1 MTEETPSKFT
11 DKELEHMMTQ
21 ARRDDWHRIFV
32 GSEIR
37 VLIGEIRVLIGMA
50 MELAAV
56 RAELEQMKDMLRN
69 ADVEIKAA
77 NAELERVKGGG
88 YIPGCGEDLEWSARH
103 AEVIAA
109 SRATLQPAK
118 EQEP

>member
-32 GSEIR
+32 GS
-37 VLIGEIRVLIGMA
+37 EIRVLIGMA